1 MSRKNDPTGY
11 DEADNMQLNGQR
23 TAGSVLPPPRPF
35 LKWPGGK
42 WRLLNKIVPH
52 LPAHI
57 RRYHEPFIGG
67 GALFFWLRRHG
78 FRGPAYISD
87 ANEELIRAYRAV
99 QQDPAPVIAAFERHA
114 GAHCKG
120 YYEELCGQQPDS
132 LADADVAGRMLYL
145 NRACYNGLYR
155 QNRSGKFNVAC
166 GNKEKV
172 TLDHGRIQAAHEA
185 LQNTTIT
192 KGDFTAVL
200 SSVSEG
206 DLVYADPPY
215 PNGFRTYT
223 AGGFGDE
230 RQAHLA
236 QACGVIDQMG
246 AISSSATVIVDSS
259 GISTPCST

>member
-1 MSRKNDPTGY
+1 M
-11 DEADNMQLNGQR
+11 
-23 TAGSVLPPPRPF
+23 
-35 LKWPGGK
+35 
-42 WRLLNKIVPH
+42 
-52 LPAHI
+52 
-57 RRYHEPFIGG
+57 
-67 GALFFWLRRHG
+67 
-78 FRGPAYISD
+78 
-87 ANEELIRAYRAV
+87 
-99 QQDPAPVIAAFERHA
+99 IAAFERHA

-155 QNRSGKFNVAC
+155 QNRSGKFNVAW

-172 TLDHGRIQAAHEA
+172 TLNHGRIQAAHEA